1 MARSPFP
8 VWFTQ
13 FHFENFARGVARNLS
28 RPVHRSWAFIGCEQ
42 FAAQPRKAVKS
53 MLDAVVGHETKTLDE
68 SMADETAAVAANR
81 DTPDAKEG
89 MSAFME
95 KRKPV
100 FNQ

>member
-1 MARSPFP
+1 
-8 VWFTQ
+8 
-13 FHFENFARGVARNLS
+13 
-28 RPVHRSWAFIGCEQ
+28 
-42 FAAQPRKAVKS
+42 

-68 SMADETAAVAANR
+68 STADETAAVVANR

>member
-1 MARSPFP
+1 
-8 VWFTQ
+8 
-13 FHFENFARGVARNLS
+13 
-28 RPVHRSWAFIGCEQ
+28 
-42 FAAQPRKAVKS
+42 

-81 DTPDAKEG
+81 VTPDAKEG